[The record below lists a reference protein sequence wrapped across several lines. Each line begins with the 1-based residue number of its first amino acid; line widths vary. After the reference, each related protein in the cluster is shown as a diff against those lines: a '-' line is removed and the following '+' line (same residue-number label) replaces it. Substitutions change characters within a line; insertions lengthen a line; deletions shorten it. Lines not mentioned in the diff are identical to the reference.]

1 LDRLLD
7 LAIALEVLFN
17 NSNRLDLY
25 ISHFIGS
32 NKDERLKIYENIN
45 DLRSI
50 RGAIVHSGY
59 HECKQEFVD
68 LIENYYRLSMQKF
81 LKLLHDL
88 NYEEIIE
95 SIKESILD

>member
-1 LDRLLD
+1 VQHIYLNHTNLGQ
-7 LAIALEVLFN
+7 E
-17 NSNRLDLY
+17 Y